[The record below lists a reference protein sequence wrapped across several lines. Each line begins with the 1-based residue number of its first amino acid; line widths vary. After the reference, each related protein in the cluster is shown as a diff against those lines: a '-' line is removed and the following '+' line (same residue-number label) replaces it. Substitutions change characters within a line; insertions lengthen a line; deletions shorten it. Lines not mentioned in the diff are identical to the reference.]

1 MSGVTVACQGTY
13 GANSQ
18 SACKA
23 AFGEAD
29 IMFMRSFEAVFAAV
43 DSGLCQYGVLP
54 IENSTYGSVTSVYD
68 LLCGYEV
75 KIVKAVR
82 MPVRHCLAG
91 IESASISDVKRVL
104 SHEQALGQCTNY
116 LKKRKLDKEGYPN
129 TAVAARYVAEQGDPE
144 IAAICSEECAE
155 EYGLKI
161 FARDIQD
168 SGRNYTRFICIEADK
183 GDKLSGSKIS
193 IACTLENKRG
203 ALCKLLGMLS
213 DCGANLTKIE
223 SRPIP
228 DTDFE
233 FMFYIDFE
241 GDIEQMSERFLFDS
255 LEENLAYCR
264 LLGCYNEYSVQ

>member
-1 MSGVTVACQGTY
+1 MSGLTVACQGTY

-18 SACKA
+18 SASRA
-23 AFGEAD
+23 AYGDAD

-43 DSGLCQYGVLP
+43 ESGLCDCGVLP
-54 IENSTYGSVTSVYD
+54 IENSTHGSVTSVYD
-68 LLCGYEV
+68 LLCDYGV

-91 IESASISDVKRVL
+91 IETARLGGVKRVL
-104 SHEQALGQCTNY
+104 SHEQALGQCKNY
-116 LKKRKLDKEGYPN
+116 LKKLGAEKEGYPN

-168 SGRNYTRFICIEADK
+168 SSRNYTRFICIEADN
-183 GDKLSGSKIS
+183 GDKLSGNKIS

-203 ALCKLLGMLS
+203 ALCRLLELLS
-213 DCGANLTKIE
+213 NCGANLTKIE

-241 GDIEQMSERFLFDS
+241 GDVEQMADRFLFDT
-255 LEENLAYCR
+255 LEADLAYCR
-264 LLGCYNEYSVQ
+264 LLGCYNEYSV

>member
-1 MSGVTVACQGTY
+1 MGSITVACQGTY

-18 SACKA
+18 SACRA
-23 AFGEAD
+23 AFGEEAD

-43 DSGLCQYGVLP
+43 ESGLCDCGVLP
-54 IENSTYGSVTSVYD
+54 IENSTHGSVASVYD
-68 LLCGYEV
+68 LLCDYSV
-75 KIVKAVR
+75 KITKAVR

-91 IESASISDVKRVL
+91 VQGAQMSDIKHVL

-116 LKKRKLDKEGYPN
+116 IKKHKLEKEGSPN
-129 TAVAARYVAEQGDPE
+129 TAIAARHVAEKGDKQL
-144 IAAICSEECAE
+144 AAICSEECAE

-168 SGRNYTRFICIEADK
+168 SSRNYTRFICIAPDS
-183 GDKLSGSKIS
+183 GDSYDGDKIS
-193 IACTLENKRG
+193 IACSLENKRG
-203 ALCKLLGMLS
+203 ALCGLLNLLS
-213 DCGANLTKIE
+213 DNGANLTKIE

-241 GDIEQMSERFLFDS
+241 GDFGQMSQAGLFDKLS
-255 LEENLAYCR
+255 AMLAYYR
-264 LLGCYNEYSVQ
+264 LLGCYKEDSV